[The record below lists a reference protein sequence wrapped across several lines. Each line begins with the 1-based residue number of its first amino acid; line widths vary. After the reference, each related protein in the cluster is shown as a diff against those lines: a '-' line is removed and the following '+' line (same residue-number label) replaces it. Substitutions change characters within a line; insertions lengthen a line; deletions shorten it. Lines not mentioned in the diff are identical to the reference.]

1 MRPSIHGSRDGSMP
15 TATARQSGRR
25 ERERERAAAVA
36 TSAYVPPDVEGA
48 GDARRAVAAEDAG
61 ADALGRAARRAL
73 RLGVPD
79 PVRLALPPAAVRAR
93 QRRREVA
100 QRRRRGRRSSGGRH
114 RQRRRQRDHRRRLQQ
129 PQPQPQDAAAG
140 PIASWPAGQLGR
152 PAAAGGLRRR
162 PHLLDGRTLPR
173 QERRRW
179 ELLPAAEEAETAS
192 RGAR

>member
-1 MRPSIHGSRDGSMP
+1 MDHEMGRCQ
-15 TATARQSGRR
+15 RQRR
-25 ERERERAAAVA
+25 GKADDERERESAAAVA

-100 QRRRRGRRSSGGRH
+100 QRRRRRRGRRSSGGRH

-162 PHLLDGRTLPR
+162 PHLLDGRKLPR